1 MLFILL
7 LLSIVGVSLVA
18 YAYMPVVVFITTVV
32 AMASTVIEK
41 ALARL
46 LARAFFVVKGFIIA
60 VITTAKDAILI
71 TYDIFAFKTKAS
83 VVVVIFVATVEK
95 TFAAKKAKDF
105 AKVISE
111 FFSDVILTAKDAIII
126 VCDIFAKKAKMTKA
140 AFFSFVKER
149 KEKAVF
155 TVKVNVAVVAGS
167 ILIVYDNLVANVKRL
182 VIVIKKAIAKK
193 VDTLMDVINASAVVV
208 LSVISLFER
217 TMDKVDSAIAKKV
230 EAKRASNVV
239 KVEKWSIR
247 ILAKAFAIAEFIDK
261 ILVEKPENNN
271 IDGFDGFDEIK
282 IKIKKVDVA
291 KKVTETLSFVF
302 LPFLLGRK
310 INELRVKEW
319 EVNLKK
325 WKEELERN

>member
-18 YAYMPVVVFITTVV
+18 YAYMPVAGFFVSVVTMATTVI
-32 AMASTVIEK
+32 TK
-41 ALARL
+41 AFARL
-46 LARAFFVVKGFIIA
+46 LARAFFIVKNFA
-60 VITTAKDAILI
+60 VTVITTAKDAILVV
-71 TYDIFAFKTKAS
+71 YDILAFKTKAS
-83 VVVVIFVATVEK
+83 VVIVVFVATVEK
-95 TFAAKKAKDF
+95 TFAAKKAKTF
-105 AKVISE
+105 AKTIFE
-111 FFSDVILTAKDAIII
+111 FFSDVVLTAKDAIVIAY
-126 VCDIFAKKAKMTKA
+126 DIFAKKAKMTKV
-140 AFFSFVKER
+140 AFFSFVEER

-155 TVKVNVAVVAGS
+155 TVKVNVAVVTGEV
-167 ILIVYDNLVANVKRL
+167 LIAYDNLVATVKKS
-182 VIVIKKAIAKK
+182 VFAIKKAIAEK
-193 VDTLMDVINASAVVV
+193 VDTLMNVINASAVVV
-208 LSVISLFER
+208 LSVVSLFER
-217 TMDKVDSAIAKKV
+217 TMDKVDSVITTKV

-239 KVEKWSIR
+239 KVENWSIK

-271 IDGFDGFDEIK
+271 IDGFDE

-325 WKEELERN
+325 WKEELERK

>member
-18 YAYMPVVVFITTVV
+18 YAYMPVVDFFVSVV
-32 AMASTVIEK
+32 AMASTVIAK
-41 ALARL
+41 AFARL
-46 LARAFFVVKGFIIA
+46 LARAFFIVKNFA
-60 VITTAKDAILI
+60 VTIITTAKDAII
-71 TYDIFAFKTKAS
+71 IIYDILAFKIKAS

-95 TFAAKKAKDF
+95 TFAAKKAKTF
-105 AKVISE
+105 AKTISE
-111 FFSDVILTAKDAIII
+111 VFLDIVLTTKDAVLITY
-126 VCDIFAKKAKMTKA
+126 DIFAKKAKMTKV
-140 AFFSFVKER
+140 AFFSFVKGR

-155 TVKVNVAVVAGS
+155 TVKVNIAVVAGS
-167 ILIVYDNLVANVKRL
+167 ILIAYDNLVATVKRL
-182 VIVIKKAIAKK
+182 VIVIKKAIAEK
-193 VDTLMDVINASAVVV
+193 VDTLMDVINASAVVI
-208 LSVISLFER
+208 LSIISLFER
-217 TMDKVDSAIAKKV
+217 TMDKVDSVITTKV

-271 IDGFDGFDEIK
+271 VDGFAE

-325 WKEELERN
+325 WKEELERK

>member
-1 MLFILL
+1 MMLFILL

-18 YAYMPVVVFITTVV
+18 YAYMPVVCFSISVVAMATTVV
-32 AMASTVIEK
+32 AK
-41 ALARL
+41 ALVRL
-46 LARAFFVVKGFIIA
+46 LARVFFVVKGFLVA
-60 VITTAKDAILI
+60 VIATAKDAVLVV
-71 TYDIFAFKTKAS
+71 YDILAFKTKAS
-83 VVVVIFVATVEK
+83 VVVVVFVATVEK
-95 TFAAKKAKDF
+95 TFVTKKAKNF
-105 AKVISE
+105 AKAISE
-111 FFSDVILTAKDAIII
+111 FFSDVVLTAKDAILIAY
-126 VCDIFAKKAKMTKA
+126 DIFAKKAKMTKA

-167 ILIVYDNLVANVKRL
+167 ILIVYDNLVATVKRL

-208 LSVISLFER
+208 LSIVSLFER
-217 TMDKVDSAIAKKV
+217 TMDKIDSVITTKV

-239 KVEKWSIR
+239 KVENWSIR

-271 IDGFDGFDEIK
+271 IDGFDEIQ
-282 IKIKKVDVA
+282 IKKVDVA

-325 WKEELERN
+325 WKEEFERN

>member
-18 YAYMPVVVFITTVV
+18 YAYMPVVSFFVSVAAMATTVV
-32 AMASTVIEK
+32 AK
-41 ALARL
+41 ALVRL
-46 LARAFFVVKGFIIA
+46 LARAFFVVKDFA
-60 VITTAKDAILI
+60 VTVITTAKDAVII
-71 TYDIFAFKTKAS
+71 VYDILAFKTKAS
-83 VVVVIFVATVEK
+83 VVVVVFVATVEK
-95 TFAAKKAKDF
+95 TFAAKKAKAF

-111 FFSDVILTAKDAIII
+111 FFSDVVLTAKDAVLITY
-126 VCDIFAKKAKMTKA
+126 DIFAKKAKMTKT

-155 TVKVNVAVVAGS
+155 TVKVNVAVVVGGA
-167 ILIVYDNLVANVKRL
+167 LTAYDNLVETVKKS
-182 VIVIKKAIAKK
+182 VIVIKKAIAEKA
-193 VDTLMDVINASAVVV
+193 DTLMNVINASAVIV

-217 TMDKVDSAIAKKV
+217 MMDKIDSAITTKV

-239 KVEKWSIR
+239 KVENWSIR

-271 IDGFDGFDEIK
+271 IDGFDE

-291 KKVTETLSFVF
+291 KKVAETLGFVF

-325 WKEELERN
+325 WKEELRRN

>member
-18 YAYMPVVVFITTVV
+18 YAYMPVVVFVANVV
-32 AMASTVIEK
+32 AMASTVITK
-41 ALARL
+41 AFARL
-46 LARAFFVVKGFIIA
+46 LARAFFVIKDFAVT
-60 VITTAKDAILI
+60 VITTAKDAVVVV
-71 TYDIFAFKTKAS
+71 YDILAFKTKAS
-83 VVVVIFVATVEK
+83 VVIVVFVATVEK
-95 TFAAKKAKDF
+95 TFAAKKAKTF

-111 FFSDVILTAKDAIII
+111 FFSDVILTAKDAVLI
-126 VCDIFAKKAKMTKA
+126 VYNIFAKKAKMTKI

-155 TVKVNVAVVAGS
+155 TVKVNIAVVLGKV
-167 ILIVYDNLVANVKRL
+167 LIAYDNLVVTVKRL

-208 LSVISLFER
+208 LSIVSLFRR
-217 TMDKVDSAIAKKV
+217 TMDKIDSAITTKV
-230 EAKRASNVV
+230 EAKRTSNVV
-239 KVEKWSIR
+239 KVENWSIR

-261 ILVEKPENNN
+261 ILVENPSNNN
-271 IDGFDGFDEIK
+271 GFAEIK
-282 IKIKKVDVA
+282 INKVDVA
-291 KKVTETLSFVF
+291 KKVAETLGFVF

-310 INELRVKEW
+310 INELKVKEW

-325 WKEELERN
+325 WKEEKERK